1 MARYLAYTS
10 PARGHLYPIVPT
22 LEELRRRG
30 HEVVVRTLASEV
42 ELLRNLGFEAAPID
56 PAIERR
62 EHADWRART
71 PIGALQDNLRVFF
84 ERALYDGPDLRRAIE
99 DERPDV
105 LLVDINT
112 SGAMAVAETSGVPW
126 ATWCP
131 FFLPI
136 PSRDAPP
143 FGLGLPPARGPLGRL
158 RDRLLSPVLFGIYN
172 RQAPELDAVRTE
184 LGAPPARGIEREMLR
199 APLMLYM
206 TAEPFEYPRSD
217 WPPSVRM
224 VGPGIWD
231 PPAKSPAWLEEL
243 KRPLILVTCST
254 EFQNDGKL
262 ARAALEALAGEDV
275 SVVVTTAGVDPSTFT
290 PSLNAHVERFVPHR
304 PVLERAACVVCHGG
318 MGITQKALAAGV
330 PVCVVPFGRDQFD
343 VARHVEVAGAG
354 TRLPASR
361 LRSDRLRNAVRE
373 AMSKKGGAER
383 IASAF
388 TSAGGPGAATEALE
402 ELLND
407 SSDKP
412 SREQARRA
420 ARSGPPNPG
429 KGGNMVPSGRKEV
442 GGWHTYLP

>member
-1 MARYLAYTS
+1 MARYLVYTS
-10 PARGHLYPIVPT
+10 PARSHLYPVVPT

-30 HEVVVRTLASEV
+30 HEVVVRTLSSEV
-42 ELLRNLGFEAAPID
+42 GLLRELGFEAESID
-56 PAIERR
+56 PAIERK

-71 PIGALQDNLRVFF
+71 PIGALQDNLNVFF
-84 ERALYDGPDLRRAIE
+84 ERARYDGPDLRRAVE
-99 DERPDV
+99 EERPDV

-112 SGAMAVAETSGVPW
+112 WGAGAAAESSGMPW
-126 ATWCP
+126 ATWCAY
-131 FFLPI
+131 FLPT

-184 LGAPPARGIEREMLR
+184 LGAPPVGRIELAMLR
-199 APLMLYM
+199 SPLMLYM

-231 PPAKSPAWLEEL
+231 PPAKAPEWLE
-243 KRPLILVTCST
+243 KISRPLVLVTCST

-262 ARAALEALAGEDV
+262 VRAALEALAGEDV
-275 SVVVTTAGVDPSTFT
+275 EVVVTTAGVDPSPFT
-290 PSLNAHVERFVPHR
+290 PPPNARIERFVPHG
-304 PVLERAACVVCHGG
+304 PILEQAACVVCHGG

-343 VARHVEVAGAG
+343 VARHVQVADAG

-361 LRSDRLRNAVRE
+361 LRPARLRKAVRE
-373 AMSKKGGAER
+373 AMEKKAGAER
-383 IASAF
+383 IAATF
-388 TSAGGPGAATEALE
+388 AAYGGPRMAAEALE
-402 ELLND
+402 ELLRNHV
-407 SSDKP
+407 
-412 SREQARRA
+412 
-420 ARSGPPNPG
+420 SGPTG
-429 KGGNMVPSGRKEV
+429 
-442 GGWHTYLP
+442 LI

>member
-1 MARYLAYTS
+1 MARYLVYTS
-10 PARGHLYPIVPT
+10 PARGHLYPVVPT

-42 ELLRNLGFEAAPID
+42 GLLRDLGFEAGAID
-56 PAIERR
+56 PAIERK
-62 EHADWRART
+62 EHTDWRART
-71 PIGALQDNLRVFF
+71 PIGALQDDLSVFF
-84 ERALYDGPDLRRAIE
+84 ERARHDGPDLRLAIE
-99 DERPDV
+99 EKRPDV
-105 LLVDINT
+105 LLLDINT
-112 SGAMAVAETSGVPW
+112 WGAMAVAETSGMPW

-131 FFLPI
+131 YFLPI

-143 FGLGLPPARGPLGRL
+143 FGLGLPPARGALGRL
-158 RDRLLSPVLFGIYN
+158 RDRLLTPVLLGIYN
-172 RQAPELDAVRTE
+172 HLAPDLDAVRAE
-184 LGAPPARGIEREMLR
+184 LGAPPVQKIQRAMIR

-243 KRPLILVTCST
+243 KRPLVLVTCST

-262 ARAALEALAGEDV
+262 ARAALEALAGKDV
-275 SVVVTTAGVDPSTFT
+275 SVVVTTGGVDPSSFA
-290 PSLNAHVERFVPHR
+290 PPPNARVERFVAHR
-304 PVLERAACVVCHGG
+304 PLLERAACVVSHGG

-361 LRSDRLRNAVRE
+361 LRPDRLRSAVRE
-373 AMSKKGGAER
+373 AMGKKGGAER

-388 TSAGGPGAATEALE
+388 ASAGGPGAATEALE
-402 ELLND
+402 ELLNGP
-407 SSDKP
+407 SDKP
-412 SREQARRA
+412 SREHARRA
-420 ARSGPPNPG
+420 A
-429 KGGNMVPSGRKEV
+429 
-442 GGWHTYLP
+442 W

>member
-1 MARYLAYTS
+1 MARYLVYTS
-10 PARGHLYPIVPT
+10 PARGHLYPVVPT

-30 HEVVVRTLASEV
+30 HEVVVRTLSSKV
-42 ELLRNLGFEAAPID
+42 GLLRELGFEAEFID
-56 PAIERR
+56 PAIERK
-62 EHADWRART
+62 EHADWQART
-71 PIGALQDNLRVFF
+71 PIGALQVAIHTVL
-84 ERALYDGPDLRRAIE
+84 ERARYDGPDLRRAIE
-99 DERPDV
+99 EERPDV
-105 LLVDINT
+105 LLIDINT
-112 SGAMAVAETSGVPW
+112 WGAMAAAETVRLPW

-131 FFLPI
+131 YFLPV

-172 RQAPELDAVRTE
+172 RQAPELDAVRTD
-184 LGAPPARGIEREMLR
+184 LGAPPVRRIERAMLR
-199 APLMLYM
+199 ASLMLYM

-231 PPAKSPAWLEEL
+231 PPAKTPAWLGEL
-243 KRPLILVTCST
+243 KRPLVLVTCST

-262 ARAALEALAGEDV
+262 VRAVLEALTEEEV
-275 SVVVTTAGVDPSTFT
+275 NIVVTTAGVDPSSFT
-290 PSLNAHVERFVPHR
+290 PPPNARIERFVPHG

-343 VARHVEVAGAG
+343 VARHVEVADAG

-361 LRSDRLRNAVRE
+361 LRPDRLRKAVRE
-373 AMSKKGGAER
+373 AMGKRAGAER

-388 TSAGGPGAATEALE
+388 AAAGGPRAAVDALE
-402 ELLND
+402 ELLRNRV
-407 SSDKP
+407 SDP
-412 SREQARRA
+412 T
-420 ARSGPPNPG
+420 
-429 KGGNMVPSGRKEV
+429 GRI
-442 GGWHTYLP
+442 